1 MDGSSVSDNRP
12 LTVAIACANPRNHAW
27 LYSLL
32 PTLAPGFVVTEL
44 DDTEQMARHLPSTE
58 ILLVDVKLP
67 GLGGM
72 RGLKKLLSVNP
83 NCTILLFGD
92 GITEDQ
98 LQRSIQ
104 YGGRG
109 HIPFG
114 IHAAALAAALRFT
127 HAGHLYD
134 LPILQRRQA
143 NAPNRQPT
151 ITASDADVLRL
162 LAKGYDKAN
171 IATTLFLTPIEAQ
184 RQVKRIMRK
193 FHIINRVHAAAV
205 AQKLG
210 LI

>member
-1 MDGSSVSDNRP
+1 MDGSNVTDNRA
-12 LTVAIACANPRNHAW
+12 LTVAIACANARNHAW

-32 PTLAPGFVVTEL
+32 PVLGPSFAVTEL
-44 DDTEQMARHLPSTE
+44 EDAEQMARHLPSTD

-72 RGLKKLLSVNP
+72 RGVKRLLGINP
-83 NCTILLFGD
+83 NCAILLFGD
-92 GITEDQ
+92 GITEDR

-127 HAGHLYD
+127 HAGHLYG
-134 LPILQRRQA
+134 LPIRQRREA

-151 ITASDADVLRL
+151 ITVSDADVLRL
-162 LAKGYDKAN
+162 LAKGYDKAD

-193 FHIINRVHAAAV
+193 FDIINRVHAAAV